1 MVFNLLHMWII
12 GGNKT
17 KQNQETLFL
26 YHLSWIGHRTPD
38 YLQWV
43 KLTYSDADNS
53 RIQQPS
59 TIQTTSSAFVPV
71 SQLPRFS
78 PGGASCAQLPH
89 SNEKLFILC
98 SLPLWLY
105 LRADK
110 SMITNVSVIN
120 FSLVE
125 IVSFHTT
132 AVALHLV
139 FTIGC
144 SRYR

>member
-1 MVFNLLHMWII
+1 MVFNLLHTWII

-17 KQNQETLFL
+17 KQNQKTLFL

-71 SQLPRFS
+71 SQLPRDFHLEG
-78 PGGASCAQLPH
+78 PCAPPVMCPTASFWWKIIHSLLSSFMALP
-89 SNEKLFILC
+89 
-98 SLPLWLY
+98 
-105 LRADK
+105 K
-110 SMITNVSVIN
+110 SWQIHDN
-120 FSLVE
+120 
-125 IVSFHTT
+125 
-132 AVALHLV
+132 
-139 FTIGC
+139 
-144 SRYR
+144 